1 MAKRQKNGMEWTENG
16 LNDIDRDKAVYD
28 LEEDKSTYDVVRRA
42 DRIM

>member
-1 MAKRQKNGMEWTENG
+1 MEWTENG